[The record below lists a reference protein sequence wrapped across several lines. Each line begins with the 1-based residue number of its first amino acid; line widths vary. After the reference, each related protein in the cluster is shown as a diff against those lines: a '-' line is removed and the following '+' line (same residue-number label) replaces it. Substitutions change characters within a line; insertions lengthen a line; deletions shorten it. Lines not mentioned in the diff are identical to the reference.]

1 MTIKDFIK
9 DNRTEIDK
17 AILADRY
24 RYDGRGG
31 KGTIPNP
38 PPKMNDNERRLYII
52 NYEPLYHWARSAGVR
67 I

>member
-1 MTIKDFIK
+1 MTIRNFIK
-9 DNRTEIDK
+9 MHRQEIDQ
-17 AILADRY
+17 AINAEIY

-38 PPKMNDNERRLYII
+38 PPKHNDEERRGWILNNEGLYS
-52 NYEPLYHWARSAGVR
+52 WARSEGVK